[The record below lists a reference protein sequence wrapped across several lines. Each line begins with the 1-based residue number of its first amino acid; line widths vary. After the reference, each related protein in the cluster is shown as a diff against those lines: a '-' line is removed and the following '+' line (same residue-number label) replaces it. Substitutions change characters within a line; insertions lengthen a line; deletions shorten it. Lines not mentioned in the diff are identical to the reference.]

1 MDTTSSVGIIY
12 FLLIFVVSIFF
23 HVMLLAI
30 PVVMYFFRAY
40 SLYRIAKR
48 NHHPHPA
55 IAWFPL
61 ANEFLFAD
69 LVGKNVKM
77 GSIRI
82 SQFPTVRVAA
92 PSVFVWLYIVLYFC
106 VIFLN
111 SAPLALFLFLFYVL
125 WKIAYLFSIFI
136 PEIYFSKNISL
147 TAQPYTHFFPQYF
160 HSRLKSSFLPCE
172 TQKTPTSL
180 TKLQYILIGHPASA
194 HVCAFSNP

>member
-125 WKIAYLFSIFI
+125 WKIAYFVFNIYSRNLFFKKYKPDRPTLYTFLSTIF
-136 PEIYFSKNISL
+136 PLAFEIILFTMRN
-147 TAQPYTHFFPQYF
+147 
-160 HSRLKSSFLPCE
+160 
-172 TQKTPTSL
+172 
-180 TKLQYILIGHPASA
+180 TKDANKLD
-194 HVCAFSNP
+194 